1 MRALNSLAAKM
12 SEKWEMLHFPLWEK
26 GQALLDRNKNVIQQ
40 PDLEPFLWLFIYR
53 RWQTQQ
59 RVSSACQCLLT
70 LLWDIRFWLLNL
82 WTPAEHVSSASS
94 AAAEVWETDAA
105 VIRTGIQPV
114 CVPPTPPP
122 LMRLPP
128 SEQRGLRL
136 RPHLNTISCLQH
148 PGVWLYQNNR
158 HHRHMELGC
167 LAQKQL
173 LPLKRLTGA
182 KQGRLQRAA
191 ALQHPAGIPSRLSKA

>member
-26 GQALLDRNKNVIQQ
+26 RQALLDRNKNVIQQ
-40 PDLEPFLWLFIYR
+40 PDLEPFLWLFISR

-59 RVSSACQCLLT
+59 RVSSACQYLLT

-114 CVPPTPPP
+114 CVPPPPP
-122 LMRLPP
+122 HPHWCDYPP
-128 SEQRGLRL
+128 VRREDWGFDHILIPFPVCSTLVSGFIKI
-136 RPHLNTISCLQH
+136 TDITGIWS
-148 PGVWLYQNNR
+148 WAAS
-158 HHRHMELGC
+158 HRNSSTLW
-167 LAQKQL
+167 KD
-173 LPLKRLTGA
+173 
-182 KQGRLQRAA
+182 
-191 ALQHPAGIPSRLSKA
+191 